1 MVLDLDRDVK
11 RRSLLDIPETRA
23 DWWAFFS
30 AHLAP
35 RLEAGACRLALFGG
49 NDGSS
54 G

>member
-49 NDGSS
+49 DDGGS